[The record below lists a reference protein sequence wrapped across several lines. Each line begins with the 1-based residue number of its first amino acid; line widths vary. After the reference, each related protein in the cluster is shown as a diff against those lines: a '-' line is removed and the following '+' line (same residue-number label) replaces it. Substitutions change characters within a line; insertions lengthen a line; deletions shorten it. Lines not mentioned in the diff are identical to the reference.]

1 MILQDFFNG
10 TDALQLEKVTELAS
24 PSTDAE
30 WRLSASVFAAD
41 LVLTSDGTTKPY
53 TTGNFWTK
61 INEKMVQLGQVP
73 GTDSDQTAIA
83 DLMADLSIPAAY
95 TTQAAYVAFV
105 FGKVS
110 AFIAEQA
117 ITDTTVT
124 SAVKQLINNP
134 KYLILSVKTSG
145 WVSGESV
152 AIKLLT
158 SADGVNFV
166 TKSVGTILAIAD
178 TEFVIDTL
186 VIPKFYKVSAV
197 VVGTVTVSVISTL
210 KY

>member
-10 TDALQLEKVTELAS
+10 TDALQAQKVLELAS

-41 LVLTSDGTTKPY
+41 LVLTSDGVTKPY

-61 INEKMVQLGQVP
+61 VNEKMVQLGQVP
-73 GTDSDQTAIA
+73 GTDSDQQAIA

-95 TTQAAYVAFV
+95 TTQAAFVAYV

-117 ITDTTVT
+117 VTDATVT
-124 SAVKQLINNP
+124 SAIKQLINNP

-145 WVSGESV
+145 AVPGESV

-166 TKSVGTILAIAD
+166 TKSVGTISDNANI
-178 TEFVIDTL
+178 EFVIDTL

-197 VVGTVTVSVISTL
+197 VIGTVTVSVISTL